1 MKKKRI
7 MALLLAGGLICGSA
21 SQISDVFSLGQTTA
35 YANDEFN
42 NYDFTNEDF
51 YNMMLKHENQINEM
65 LKSENAYLAREGK
78 DSYSFELSGFK
89 EWNENDLTNILE
101 ITSNYLQ
108 AMKTNQLYEAQ
119 KNGNLLVE
127 NIGNSIVELAFI
139 AEDNRYNTLTEQLDK
154 GTGSITEEEGKIIYI
169 DYNENGIDTKYIYSS
184 VGNNNSAFNT
194 LLSFDLSAYSRDKS
208 IILDESPVDLTD
220 FFLDAISKDV
230 YNPTLYNRTALNLIW
245 KEKDGNKYP
254 LKVRTEWFYDNEELQ
269 NIYLEGFNKVKS
281 DLGLNPE
288 DYSIIVDNEINGF
301 RLQKKDGT
309 IEYIIKDS
317 QEIPWIVLTELC
329 NIQGLSKAT
338 SYDNLNTF
346 DTSVDYSDSFNTVSS
361 YLEDNHKLKIL
372 RFEKY

>member
-154 GTGSITEEEGKIIYI
+154 GTGSITEEDGKIIYI
-169 DYNENGIDTKYIYSS
+169 DNNENGIDTEYIYSS